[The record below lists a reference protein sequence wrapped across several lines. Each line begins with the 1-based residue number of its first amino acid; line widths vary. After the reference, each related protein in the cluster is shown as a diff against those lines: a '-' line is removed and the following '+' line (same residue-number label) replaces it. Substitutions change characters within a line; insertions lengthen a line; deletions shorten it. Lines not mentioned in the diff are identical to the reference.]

1 MTKSIFTD
9 NYQLFLKRLISI
21 RKNANITQQELAKKL
36 GKPQSF
42 VSKYENAER
51 RIDIIEAIEILNA
64 LNFDPN
70 LLMAI
75 TIQEWK
81 N

>member
-9 NYQLFLKRLISI
+9 NYQFFLKSLIAI
-21 RKNANITQQELAKKL
+21 RKSANITQQELAQKL
-36 GKPQSF
+36 GRHQSY

-51 RIDIIEAIEILNA
+51 RIDVIELIEILNA
-64 LNFDPN
+64 LDFDPTHLVN
-70 LLMAI
+70 MI
-75 TIQEWK
+75 KQEWK